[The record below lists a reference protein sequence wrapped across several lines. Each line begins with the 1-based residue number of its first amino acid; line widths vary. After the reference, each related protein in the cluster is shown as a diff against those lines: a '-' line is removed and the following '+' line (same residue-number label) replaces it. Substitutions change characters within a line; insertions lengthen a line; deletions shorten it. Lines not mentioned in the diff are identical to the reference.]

1 MKKRF
6 LALLLAICI
15 AASMLV
21 LPVSAAGNN
30 TAVQAAVTLGGRMFG
45 VLGMLVMI
53 PACSVAYALLR
64 QGTERRLRR
73 KRIRKQEP

>member
-1 MKKRF
+1 MILF
-6 LALLLAICI
+6 
-15 AASMLV
+15 LV
-21 LPVSAAGNN
+21 LQQLEEQFVYPHIVGNSVGLP
-30 TAVQAAVTLGGRMFG
+30 AIWVLAAVTLGGRMFG

-64 QGTERRLRR
+64 QGTERRLRS